1 MTKGLAWIAGL
12 STVAAIVL
20 ASAAGAWLTDDL
32 RLVGVA
38 IAAIMPIA
46 AALVG
51 YFDWR
56 MNLRRSVLADR
67 EDVRHA
73 A

>member
-1 MTKGLAWIAGL
+1 MTKRLVWIAGL
-12 STVAAIVL
+12 STVAAIIL
-20 ASAAGAWLTDDL
+20 ATAAGAWLTDDL

-38 IAAIMPIA
+38 IAAMMPIA

-51 YFDWR
+51 YFEWR
-56 MNLRRSVLADR
+56 ANLRRSVLADS
-67 EDVRHA
+67 EDARRA